1 MIRRALFFLHV
12 RCGLHVRRGRRAR
25 GYCVPLAGALWLL
38 CAASASA
45 RELQISVSNQRGEPV
60 ADAVIY
66 VVNARTLPAAPVTAV
81 IDQVNKE
88 FVPYVTAVPAGARI
102 SFPNNDKIRHHV
114 YSFSPAKTFEL
125 PLYKGE
131 PPAPVVFDKPGIVT
145 LGCNIHDWMTSYV
158 FVGDSTLLAQTGKDG
173 QAVLRDLPDGELTLE
188 LWHPRLKTDS
198 ASTRQTLAAGSNALN
213 FRIEEKAVLRP
224 FRGVAAG
231 KAGY

>member
-1 MIRRALFFLHV
+1 MCRRVLL
-12 RCGLHVRRGRRAR
+12 RLR
-25 GYCVPLAGALWLL
+25 VPSLVLAGVMLTAVP
-38 CAASASA
+38 SAA
-45 RELQISVSNQRGEPV
+45 RELHVSVSNQRGEPV

-66 VVNARTLPAAPVTAV
+66 VVNARTPPPATPATAV

-158 FVGDSTLLAQTGKDG
+158 FVGDSSLLAQTGKDG
-173 QAVLRDLPDGELTLE
+173 QAVLRDLPDGELMLE

-198 ASTRQTLAAGSNALN
+198 ASTRQTLAANAGTLS